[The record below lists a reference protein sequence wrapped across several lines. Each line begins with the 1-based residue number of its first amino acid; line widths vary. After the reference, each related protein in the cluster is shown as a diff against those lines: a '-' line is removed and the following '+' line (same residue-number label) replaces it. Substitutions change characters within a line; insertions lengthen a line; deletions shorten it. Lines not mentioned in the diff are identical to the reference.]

1 MGEFDVIASRT
12 VTSKRLFDVL
22 LAAAGLLF
30 SWPLWMFIAACIKLE
45 DAGPVFYFQKRVG
58 KNGKPFWM
66 AKFRSMI
73 PNAEKGT
80 GAVWASAKD
89 ERVTKVGRIL
99 RATAMDELPQLWNIL
114 KGDISFVGP
123 RAERPEFIEKFRIE
137 IPNYDLRLRIRPGLT
152 GTAQVYG
159 RYDSSPRDKLRLDLL
174 YIQKQTFGLDIKLIL
189 LSFWITFHGKWEHR
203 GRKIQAG
210 W

>member
-1 MGEFDVIASRT
+1 
-12 VTSKRLFDVL
+12 
-22 LAAAGLLF
+22 
-30 SWPLWMFIAACIKLE
+30 
-45 DAGPVFYFQKRVG
+45 VFYFQKRVG
-58 KNGKPFWM
+58 KNGKPFLI

-73 PNAEKGT
+73 PNAEKTT

-89 ERVTKVGRIL
+89 TRVTNVGRVL

-137 IPNYDLRLRIRPGLT
+137 IPKYDVRLSIRPGLT

-174 YIQKQTFGLDIKLIL
+174 YIKNQSFWLDIKLIL
-189 LSFWITFHGKWEHR
+189 LSFWITFHGKWEYR
-203 GRKIQAG
+203 GKKIQTG